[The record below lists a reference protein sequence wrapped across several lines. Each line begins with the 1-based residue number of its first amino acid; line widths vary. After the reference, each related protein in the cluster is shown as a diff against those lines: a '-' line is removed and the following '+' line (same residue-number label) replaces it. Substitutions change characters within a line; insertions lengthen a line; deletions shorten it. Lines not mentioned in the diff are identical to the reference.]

1 MKKNKEEKIFR
12 NRSLFVF
19 VALALLVTGAVVLA
33 CAPTPTPVPPT
44 PPPPTSVPTTEANK
58 ALVRRYVEQVLN
70 RGKFEVLDELWAP
83 NYKRYVS
90 AAAAPLNA
98 DAAKKRLAGLRAVFP
113 DLNLTIED
121 MIAEGDR
128 VAYRTTIRGT
138 QQAAYQG
145 IAPTGKQVTVTELA
159 IIRIENGKF
168 VEHWGGADTM
178 DLVQQ
183 LGAVVSPAPPK

>member
-1 MKKNKEEKIFR
+1 MFHT
-12 NRSLFVF
+12 RSLIALVG
-19 VALALLVTGAVVLA
+19 LALLVTGAVVLA

-44 PPPPTSVPTTEANK
+44 LPLPTSVPASETNK
-58 ALVRRYVEQVLN
+58 ALVRRYVEQVVN
-70 RGKFEVLDELWAP
+70 GGKFEVYDELVAP
-83 NYKRYVS
+83 NFKRYIS

-183 LGAVVSPAPPK
+183 LGGVVSAAPAK